1 MVTWLHC
8 FYFNRQQLRYSAQK
22 QTAMQEMSLQEMPR
36 HRDGSQMGDVQ
47 RREAGSV
54 QTLFQEKR

>member
-36 HRDGSQMGDVQ
+36 HRDGPQMGDVQ
-47 RREAGSV
+47 
-54 QTLFQEKR
+54 